1 LEQGIDDYI
10 TKPFS
15 SSYLKARIAS
25 LFTKRKQLQ
34 EIFMKQL
41 SANNET
47 DNSKEW
53 TPSEPEVMPH
63 DKLFMKEVMDFLEE
77 QIDNPDL
84 VIDDFANKLLLSRS
98 IFYRKLKSI
107 VGMPPVDFIREI
119 RVKRAAQLIRSDVYN
134 FSQIAYMTGFSD
146 PKYFSRCFKK
156 HMGVTPSEYKNSINN
171 EDNNPDQ

>member
-1 LEQGIDDYI
+1 
-10 TKPFS
+10 
-15 SSYLKARIAS
+15 
-25 LFTKRKQLQ
+25 
-34 EIFMKQL
+34 
-41 SANNET
+41 
-47 DNSKEW
+47 
-53 TPSEPEVMPH
+53 MPH

-98 IFYRKLKSI
+98 SFYRKLKSI

-171 EDNNPDQ
+171 EEDNPDQ

>member
-1 LEQGIDDYI
+1 
-10 TKPFS
+10 
-15 SSYLKARIAS
+15 
-25 LFTKRKQLQ
+25 
-34 EIFMKQL
+34 MKQL

-156 HMGVTPSEYKNSINN
+156 HMGVTPSEYKNSINTEEN
-171 EDNNPDQ
+171 TPDQ